1 MLESVVWG
9 LIIIMLLYRMFLK
22 CIQQILY
29 LLQYLL
35 KNNGK
40 FKLASIFSMLWM
52 IKWQKV
58 IFLFLPDKL

>member
-40 FKLASIFSMLWM
+40 FKLASIFSML
-52 IKWQKV
+52 
-58 IFLFLPDKL
+58 